1 MKRVSADVRSSVTEV
16 AVSEPKSV
24 VSSSERIM
32 GLSRID
38 TPLTDGRAINVE
50 GDALH
55 QRCPFGISESFES

>member
-1 MKRVSADVRSSVTEV
+1 MTEV

-24 VSSSERIM
+24 VSSSEKIM

-50 GDALH
+50 GDVDKGYLERH
-55 QRCPFGISESFES
+55 LNTWTRSLDK